1 LEMSSVKKSGRLVRI
16 AITIIIVIAIT
27 EFTIGIYHLTHRG
40 RGSGVTEPISALLLL
55 TGICLAS
62 RAMNNR
68 ESLGSISKRTYLF
81 ISGIAILVL
90 ITLLAFYLG
99 VYHLAHHG
107 VHSATIE
114 LLSASMLTAAI
125 YLVLRTWDDL
135 KRTVVPRTRAHARAR
150 ILGIVFVGA
159 LILAGIAY
167 AAVHSPA

>member
-1 LEMSSVKKSGRLVRI
+1 MSSVKKSGLLRI

-27 EFTIGIYHLTHRG
+27 EFAMGIYHLTHRG

-55 TGICLAS
+55 TGIWLAS
-62 RAMNNR
+62 RAMNKV
-68 ESLGSISKRTYLF
+68 ESAGSISKRTYLF

-114 LLSASMLTAAI
+114 LLSTSMLTAAI
-125 YLVLRTWDDL
+125 YMVLRAWDDL
-135 KRTVVPRTRAHARAR
+135 RKAEVLRTRAHAWPR

-167 AAVHSPA
+167 AAVNSPA